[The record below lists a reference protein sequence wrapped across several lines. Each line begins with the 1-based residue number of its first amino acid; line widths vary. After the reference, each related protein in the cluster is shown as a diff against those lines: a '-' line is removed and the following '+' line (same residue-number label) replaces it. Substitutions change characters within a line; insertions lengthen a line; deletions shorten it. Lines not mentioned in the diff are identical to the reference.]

1 MENQKIINLLD
12 KNDTDSKHFATKNWY
27 IINDENNTCNYGVN
41 KDTGVDNPDPI
52 KYDTRVLKPN
62 LCDYAEAYILVD
74 GTIRA
79 TNAVNA
85 TRLALKNCAPFTKC
99 NLEINDEH
107 VDTAENLDIVLPM
120 YNLMEY
126 SDNYQDSSAT
136 LYQYKRDEPPEDD
149 AVADLA
155 ADNSSSF
162 KYKIKLLGNVTDV
175 AGNAVGVRRLNVKI
189 VVPLKYLSNFFRSL
203 EMPLINCKIK
213 LNLTWKKE
221 CVLSTGSGD
230 AVIIINDTKIDV
242 PVVTLSKEDNKDFI
256 EQQNKGFQRSIYWNE
271 YKTKEINENADANL
285 FKYINLD
292 PSFQGV
298 NRLFVMAYN
307 RANGQPTRNG
317 RQKYYLPRT
326 DLQKYNVI
334 IDGRNFY
341 DNPIESDTEK
351 YRELKKVMIGKGEE
365 YTTGSLLDF
374 NCFDK
379 HYKLVAVDLSKQKE
393 LEADPRAIQQIEFKY
408 MLGTNST
415 IYWVLEKSKENILE
429 FYKGTVKVY

>member
-12 KNDTDSKHFATKNWY
+12 KIDTDSKHFATKKWY
-27 IINDENNTCNYGVN
+27 IINDENNTNYGVN
-41 KDTGVDNPDPI
+41 KDTGADNPDTI

-62 LCDYAEAYILVD
+62 LCDYAEAYILID

-79 TNAVNA
+79 TAANAN
-85 TRLALKNCAPFTKC
+85 TWLALKNCAPFTKC

-107 VDTAENLDIVLPM
+107 VDTAENLDITMPM
-120 YNLMEY
+120 YNLIEY

-136 LYQYKRDEPPEDD
+136 LYQYKRDESPEANAINDLT
-149 AVADLA
+149 ADT
-155 ADNSSSF
+155 SSSF
-162 KYKIKLLGNVTDV
+162 KYKVELLDDPVLDGNI
-175 AGNAVGVRRLNVKI
+175 AKRSVKV

-221 CVLSTGSGD
+221 CVSSNQDGA
-230 AVIIINDTKIDV
+230 AVFIINDTKMYV
-242 PVVTLSKEDNKDFI
+242 LVVTLSKEDNKDFI

-271 YKTKEINENADANL
+271 YKTKEINENADANM

-298 NRLFVMAYN
+298 NKLFVMAYN
-307 RANGQPTRNG
+307 RANDQPTRNG
-317 RQKYYLPRT
+317 QQKYYLPRI
-326 DLQKYNVI
+326 DLEKYNVI

-341 DNPIESDTEK
+341 DNPIESDIEK
-351 YRELKKVMIGKGEE
+351 YRESKKVMIGKGED

-374 NCFDK
+374 NYFDK
-379 HYKLVAVDLSKQKE
+379 HYKLLAVDLSKQKE
-393 LEADPRAIQQIEFKY
+393 LDADPRAIQQIEFKY
-408 MLGTNST
+408 MLGTDST
-415 IYWVLEKSKENILE
+415 IYWVLEKSKDTILE